1 MKHTLTQTIQRIIK
15 MIEDETKEILQWLDK
30 IQGADYRRK
39 VREMLDLNFDG
50 QEEESDYKPHERA

>member
-1 MKHTLTQTIQRIIK
+1 

-50 QEEESDYKPHERA
+50 QEDESDYKPHERA